1 MDLQVAPVEPIV
13 VEDHD
18 RGELDV
24 LVVERLHRAVE
35 RADDEVERA
44 ERLRLERVQLLL
56 EVLPGAGQPNLPVT
70 YSSVRE
76 SCGEVKMRCVGPN
89 STSSPLSMNAVSSA
103 TRAACCMLCV
113 TMTIV

>member
-1 MDLQVAPVEPIV
+1 V
-13 VEDHD
+13 VVQDHD

-24 LVVERLHRAVE
+24 LVVQGLHRAVE

-44 ERLRLERVQLLL
+44 EGLRLERLQFLL
-56 EVLPGAGQPNLPVT
+56 EVLPSAGHPNLPVT
-70 YSSVRE
+70 YSSVLE
-76 SCGEVKMRCVGPN
+76 SSGDVKIRSVGPN

-103 TRAACCMLCV
+103 TRAACCMLWV